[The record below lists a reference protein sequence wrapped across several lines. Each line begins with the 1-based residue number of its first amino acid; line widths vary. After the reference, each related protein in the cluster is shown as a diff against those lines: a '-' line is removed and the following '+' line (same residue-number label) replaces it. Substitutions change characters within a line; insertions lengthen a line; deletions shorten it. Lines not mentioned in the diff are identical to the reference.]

1 MLWGRVRGNTQPAA
15 TLGQATGRGRN
26 RGIEILN
33 TTTQLIATLC
43 NVDSFCD
50 ANSRAADA
58 RVVNQPSIN

>member
-43 NVDSFCD
+43 NVDSF
-50 ANSRAADA
+50 ATQTAALPMLA
-58 RVVNQPSIN
+58 SLINPVN